1 MPTATTVPTAL
12 DLVTPMASQL
22 PLVNGE
28 YSGTA
33 TLVAGTI
40 VITGLAWIKAAAK
53 PIVSMSVPNTTTL
66 TTAGYRVHTVVAG
79 VGFSITALVA
89 AGTINVA
96 DISTL
101 FWTVP
106 NALE

>member
-1 MPTATTVPTAL
+1 MPSTTIPSTLDESTPLAL
-12 DLVTPMASQL
+12 PPALL
-22 PLVNGE
+22 NGE

-40 VITGLAWIKAAAK
+40 VITGLSWIKAAAK
-53 PIVSMSVPNTTTL
+53 PVISMSVPNTTTL
-66 TTAGYRVHTVVAG
+66 TTAGYRVSAVVAG
-79 VGFSITALVA
+79 VGFTITALVA